1 MAENSK
7 TRVRVKIAKEGMGEF
22 VGFKTVW
29 GWPTRSKYLAV
40 THQVVRDN
48 GFKQYKRRFAITHL
62 PTGCAALRNFTSVR
76 QAQLASAIVG
86 VMPLKLATLAKKNCL
101 RRRDK
106 LDPKLIAWLQSW
118 NDKRLSAG
126 AAAGGESRA

>member
-7 TRVRVKIAKEGMGEF
+7 TRVRVKIAKEDMGAF

-40 THQVVRDN
+40 THQVIRDSRW
-48 GFKQYKRRFAITHL
+48 KHYKRKFAITHL
-62 PTGCAALRNFTSVR
+62 PTGYAALKNFTSVR
-76 QAQLASAIVG
+76 QAQLAAAIVG
-86 VMPLKLATLAKKNCL
+86 VMPLKLATVTKENSL
-101 RRRDK
+101 RRREK

-118 NDKRLSAG
+118 NGKRLSAG

>member
-7 TRVRVKIAKEGMGEF
+7 TRVRVKIAKEDMGAF

-40 THQVVRDN
+40 THQVIRDSRW
-48 GFKQYKRRFAITHL
+48 KHYKRKFAITHL
-62 PTGCAALRNFTSVR
+62 PTGYVALKNFTSVR
-76 QAQLASAIVG
+76 QAQLAAAIVG
-86 VMPLKLATLAKKNCL
+86 VMPLKLATVTKENSL
-101 RRRDK
+101 RRREK

-118 NDKRLSAG
+118 NGKRLSAG